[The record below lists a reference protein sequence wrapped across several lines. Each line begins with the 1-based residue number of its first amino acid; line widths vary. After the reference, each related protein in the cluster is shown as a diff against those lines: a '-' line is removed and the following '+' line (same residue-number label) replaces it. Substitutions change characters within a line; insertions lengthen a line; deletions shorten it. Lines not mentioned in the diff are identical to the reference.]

1 MVRGGGVCDSGG
13 MDGGE
18 LPSGT
23 VTFLFSDVEGSTRLV
38 RELGETAWAEAL
50 GRLRRVIE
58 ERCIANGGRVVDRE
72 GDGTFLVFA
81 TATGALQAAGEIQ
94 AALAEGPVH
103 VRVGAHTGTA
113 LLAGDGYVG
122 LDVHRA
128 ARIAAAAHGGQVVF
142 SSSTR
147 SLLDEMLLPGVIRDL
162 GEHRLK
168 DLAAPERLFQLGD
181 GQFPPLRSLPRTN
194 LPVPATPF
202 LGRRRELLELTA
214 IMRAQDTRLV
224 TLTGPGGT
232 GKTRLALQA
241 AAEVSDVYPDG
252 VWWISLA
259 PIREAP
265 SVLSAVAQTLGVVEE
280 QARPLL
286 ETLADWLAGRR
297 LLLLLDNAEH
307 LLPGV
312 AAELSGV
319 VAACPDVCLLV
330 TTRERL
336 QLAAE
341 VAFPVPPLSPVDGE
355 RLFLDRARAVG
366 VSLSEDEA
374 VSELCA
380 RLDELPLALELAAA
394 RTVVFTPAQLL
405 ERLGHRLD
413 LLKGSRDADPRQL
426 TLRATIDWSYE
437 LLSPQ
442 ERQLFAGLAVFSNGC
457 SYEAAEAITDADPD
471 TMQSLLDKSLLRRRD
486 SDTGA
491 RYWMLTTINEY
502 ALEKLALRPDRSDLY
517 RRHAEWYRERA
528 AAVLGIL
535 GTDAPR
541 AASMSRLERF
551 RDDYDNAQAA
561 LTWSWTA
568 DEAELALEIGTACCR
583 YWLGAG
589 SFHDARAWL
598 QTALP
603 KIDAAPPV
611 TRLHALKAA
620 GVIAFFVLADSHQA
634 DELWA
639 QAAAIAGDLDLPEEA
654 AWLDHR
660 RAAVAWELG
669 DIETSIAIQERLL
682 DFHRQSGNKLATAD
696 LLHTLGESL
705 RDSGNFDEAERH
717 LEAADSIYRE
727 VGDEI
732 GLANNSHSLADLALD
747 RGDFAHAI
755 TLYHTTLS
763 EYPGETG
770 RHEAYCLA
778 GIASALA
785 AIGHDNTAANI
796 WGAVCNAERAL
807 GFRML
812 SSERRRYE
820 RHLTRLE
827 ASESWIQGQTLTL
840 EQAADK
846 LNGIAAVAPSRTRTI
861 GS

>member
-1 MVRGGGVCDSGG
+1 M
-13 MDGGE
+13 
-18 LPSGT
+18 
-23 VTFLFSDVEGSTRLV
+23 TFLVSDVEGSTRLV
-38 RELGETAWAEAL
+38 QELGEAAWAETL
-50 GRLRRVIE
+50 GAHRRVIE
-58 ERCIANGGRVVDRE
+58 ERCSANGGRVVDRE
-72 GDGTFLVFA
+72 GDGTFLVFP
-81 TATGALQAAGEIQ
+81 TATGAAQAAVEIQ
-94 AALAEGPVH
+94 AALAEGLVR
-103 VRVGAHTGTA
+103 VRVGVHTGTP
-113 LLAGDGYVG
+113 LPTGDGYVG

-128 ARIAAAAHGGQVVF
+128 ARIAAAAHGGQVVV

-147 SLLDEMLLPGVIRDL
+147 SLLDDTLLPGTIRDL

-202 LGRRRELLELTA
+202 VGRRRELLELTA
-214 IMRAQDTRLV
+214 LMKTQDARFV
-224 TLTGPGGT
+224 TLTGTGGT
-232 GKTRLALQA
+232 GKTRLALQV
-241 AAEVSDVYPDG
+241 AAEVSDVHPDG

-259 PIREAP
+259 PLREAA
-265 SVLSAVAQTLGVVEE
+265 SVPSAVAQLLGVVEE

-286 ETLADWLAGRR
+286 ETLVDWLAARR
-297 LLLLLDNAEH
+297 LLLVLDNAEH

-312 AAELSGV
+312 AAELSSIAAAGPGV
-319 VAACPDVCLLV
+319 RLLV
-330 TTRERL
+330 TSRERL

-341 VAFPVPPLSPVDGE
+341 VAFPVPPLSPADGE
-355 RLFLDRARAVG
+355 RLFLDRARAAG
-366 VSLSEDEA
+366 ISLSEDDA

-405 ERLGHRLD
+405 ERLRHRLD

-442 ERQLFAGLAVFSNGC
+442 ERQLFAGLGVFSNGC
-457 SYEAAEAITDADPD
+457 TYEAAEAITNADPD

-486 SDTGA
+486 SDPGA
-491 RYWMLTTINEY
+491 RYWMLATINEY
-502 ALEKLALRPDRSDLY
+502 AVEKLALRPDRSDLHH
-517 RRHAEWYRERA
+517 RHAAWYRDQA
-528 AAVLGIL
+528 VAVLGIL
-535 GTDAPR
+535 GPNDPR
-541 AASMSRLERF
+541 AASMSRLQRF
-551 RDDYDNAQAA
+551 RSDYDNVRAA
-561 LTWSWTA
+561 LTWAWTA
-568 DEAELALEIGTACCR
+568 DEVELAFDIGAACCR

-603 KIDAAPPV
+603 KIDAVPPI

-620 GVIAFFVLADSHQA
+620 GVIAFFVLADSDQA

-639 QAAAIAGDLDLPEEA
+639 KAAAIAGELVLPEEA

-660 RAAVAWELG
+660 RAAVAWERG
-669 DIETSIAIQERLL
+669 DIQTSITLQEQLL
-682 DFHRQSGNKLATAD
+682 DVHRRSGNRLATAD
-696 LLHTLGESL
+696 VLHTLGECL
-705 RDSGNFDEAERH
+705 RDTGSFDEAERS

-747 RGDFAHAI
+747 RGDFGHAI
-755 TLYHTTLS
+755 TLYHTTLTD
-763 EYPGETG
+763 YPGETG
-770 RHEAYCLA
+770 RHDAYCLA

-785 AIGHDNTAANI
+785 AIGDDDTAATI

-812 SSERRRYE
+812 RRERRRYE
-820 RHLTRLE
+820 QHLTRLE
-827 ASESWIQGQTLTL
+827 AGESWVQGQTLTL

-846 LNGIAAVAPSRTRTI
+846 LDTTAAAGERSRSARAR
-861 GS
+861 